1 MKVKKKSHV
10 LAWNK
15 ERVLPE
21 EVGKLLGM
29 YRSSLNRLMAKAKNF
44 SIPRQ
49 TVLRMGRKN
58 GKRCEKLFLRGR
70 S

>member
-1 MKVKKKSHV
+1 MKKKRHV

-44 SIPRQ
+44 PVPRQ
-49 TVLRMGRKN
+49 TRFRMGQKN
-58 GKRCEKLFLRGR
+58 GKRSEKLFLNGQ
-70 S
+70 